1 MFGHRKENKKIKEI
15 EKSDFRYNY
24 IMDYIEFIEKQ
35 NQRLRNMVGSY
46 VYRCVEVRKKE
57 LEKESEDV

>member
-1 MFGHRKENKKIKEI
+1 MFGRSKENKKIKKI
-15 EKSDFRYNY
+15 EESNFRYNY

-35 NQRLRNMVGSY
+35 NQRLRSMVGSY